1 MSVAGDVTAWAESM
15 ATQLDDLGP
24 ELSEHIMAAVPEM
37 PQDAEM
43 HAATEAN
50 AIAHI
55 GAMAALLRFG
65 IPPEGIEAPA
75 QATDFARMMV
85 HRGVGLPTL
94 LRCYHVGQAKLWRQ
108 WIDLALADV
117 ADPDEIKSLMT
128 WSTEF
133 ISTYLDVVRVHV
145 VAAYEDERTAWER
158 SRAAMCEDAIRGLL
172 AGQVEDIDAT
182 SRRMRYDLRRHHT
195 AFVLRPDPRK
205 EAGADLARLES
216 AARAVAG
223 ALDAGQ
229 PLLMRATDGCVYG
242 WAATPEAPPEQAV
255 REAIDVSLPD
265 HCTGALGNAALG
277 AAGFRESHLQARQ
290 ALRASD
296 GRLVTFGQVALASTL
311 LADPDAARRFARAE
325 LGDLDA
331 SGDALGRLRETLEVY
346 LAEGA
351 SHKRAAVRLML
362 HEKTVLQRVRRAE
375 ELLGRPLGG
384 RRGAVEA
391 ALVVRRL
398 LGE

>member
-1 MSVAGDVTAWAESM
+1 MSAATDVSAWAERM

-24 ELSEHIMAAVPEM
+24 QLSTHIMSAIPEL
-37 PQDAEM
+37 PDDAEM
-43 HAATEAN
+43 RAATETN

-55 GAMAALLRFG
+55 GAMAALLRYG

-75 QATDFARMMV
+75 QATEFARMMV
-85 HRGVGLPTL
+85 HRGVGLATL

-108 WIDLALADV
+108 WIDLSLGELQ
-117 ADPDEIKSLMT
+117 DPDEIKALVT

-133 ISTYLDVVRVHV
+133 ISTYLDVVRGHV
-145 VAAYEDERTAWER
+145 VAAYEDERTSWER

-172 AGQVEDIDAT
+172 AGHTGDVDAT
-182 SRRMRYDLRRHHT
+182 SQRMRHELRRHHV
-195 AFVLRPDPRK
+195 AVVLRPDPRG
-205 EAGADLARLES
+205 EPGADLPALEA
-216 AARAVAG
+216 AARAIAG
-223 ALDAGQ
+223 ALSAGP

-242 WAATPEAPPEQAV
+242 WVAATEEPTQDAV
-255 REAIDVSLPD
+255 LAAAAVALPAR
-265 HCTGALGNAALG
+265 CSGALGNSAFG
-277 AAGFRESHLQARQ
+277 AVGFRESHLQARQ

-296 GRLVTFGQVALASTL
+296 GRLVTFSQVALASTL
-311 LADPDAARRFARAE
+311 LADPDAARRFATAE
-325 LGDLDA
+325 LGDLDGA
-331 SGDALGRLRETLEVY
+331 GNALARLRETLEVY

-351 SHKRAAVRLML
+351 SHKRAAARLAL

-375 ELLGRPLGG
+375 ELLVRPLAG

-398 LGE
+398 LSD